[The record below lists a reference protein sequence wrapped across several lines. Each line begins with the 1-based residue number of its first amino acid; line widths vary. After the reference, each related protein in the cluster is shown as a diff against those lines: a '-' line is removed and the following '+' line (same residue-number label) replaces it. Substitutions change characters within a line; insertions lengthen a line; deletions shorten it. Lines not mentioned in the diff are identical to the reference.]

1 MIQAEKLWSNR
12 VWLLLDLSLLL
23 VVFLHQV
30 ALTLNVKHNMYLL
43 ILVITNSMQAT
54 NFIFILFMVSG
65 TGKVK
70 RKVPTTVV
78 PGDQIVP
85 ITVSCY
91 IQNLPTAFP
100 RNIVSF

>member
-1 MIQAEKLWSNR
+1 
-12 VWLLLDLSLLL
+12 
-23 VVFLHQV
+23 
-30 ALTLNVKHNMYLL
+30 
-43 ILVITNSMQAT
+43 MQAT

-91 IQNLPTAFP
+91 IQIYQLLFP
-100 RNIVSF
+100 ATLFLFSKEICPHLLTDLHRQC